1 MTDDCYSYPQY
12 WDLAFRSETKSEAD
26 FIEAVCK
33 KYGLQPTSHLF
44 EPGCGGGRLVVEMA
58 RRGYQMTAFDLS
70 PEMVGYVKRRLKRS
84 GLAGEV
90 YTDDMTQFQLSHP
103 VDAAFCTF
111 NTFRHLTSEKAA
123 LSHLQSVVQC
133 LRPGG
138 LFVLGFHIIPLDAEE
153 EAVERWTAKH
163 GVTRVTTTLRV
174 VAFDRRQRQETL
186 QFTLVVTNPRRRMRI
201 VSEYP
206 YRLYTAT
213 QFRSLLAKVPQL
225 ELCEVFDFWYE
236 VDHPVPFDDDL
247 SDAVFVLRRR
257 P

>member
-1 MTDDCYSYPQY
+1 MTNDCYSYPQY
-12 WDLAFRSETKSEAD
+12 WDLAFRSETKGEAD
-26 FIEAVCK
+26 FIEAVCD
-33 KYGLQPTSHLF
+33 KYGVHPTRHLF

-58 RRGYQMTAFDLS
+58 RRGYQMTALDLN
-70 PEMVGYVKRRLKRS
+70 PAMVGYVTRRLKRN
-84 GLAGEV
+84 GLPGNV
-90 YTDDMTQFQLSHP
+90 YTDDMTKFHLPQP
-103 VDAAFCTF
+103 VDTAFCTF

-123 LSHLQSVVQC
+123 LSHLQSVANC

-138 LFVLGFHIIPLDAEE
+138 LFILGFHIIPLDAEE

-186 QFTLVVTNPRRRMRI
+186 QFSLVVTNPRRRIRI

-213 QFRSLLAKVPQL
+213 QFRNLLAKVPQF

-236 VDHPVPFDDDL
+236 IDHPVSFDDEL
-247 SDAVFVLRRR
+247 SDAVFVLRRVS
-257 P
+257 